1 MQDLQTSEHDFKVLS
16 GLPSERPSVP
26 FFFTSRTGPDKQYSW
41 MYIDK
46 SEISSVPTHLENLAD
61 HDRKPKGTGDGVRIH
76 PYSPA
81 DSEVNTAEINRPCP
95 RNFT

>member
-1 MQDLQTSEHDFKVLS
+1 MRLGPGLLYEGRTLQGARPKLADFCS
-16 GLPSERPSVP
+16 ATMAE
-26 FFFTSRTGPDKQYSW
+26 FYSAVDR

-46 SEISSVPTHLENLAD
+46 SEISGVPTHLESLAD
-61 HDRKPKGTGDGVRIH
+61 HDREPKGTGDVVRIR